1 MELNLISL
9 QMQLEKIRS
18 EDVQVRWQ
26 DDDDITHCV
35 NCKKEFTVTR
45 RKVKTSNQI
54 ESWTLI

>member
-1 MELNLISL
+1 
-9 QMQLEKIRS
+9 MQLEKIRS

-45 RKVKTSNQI
+45 RKVKISNQVKF
-54 ESWTLI
+54 S